1 LAASNLSVMLL
12 LVFFG
17 IIAAVYLGL
26 VLAFI
31 FGWNKVPEFKLEG
44 LSSENTF
51 SIIIPYRNESE
62 NLSRLFRSLSSL
74 NYPGRKFEIILVN
87 DESKDDSK
95 QIAKTF
101 QHDFQELNIQ
111 LIDNIRKT
119 NSPKKDAI
127 KTGMGISNF
136 DYIATTDAD
145 CIVPNKWLQFFDKS
159 ISGSN
164 SRMMAGP
171 VGFIQ
176 QTGNRKAYFQNFEEM
191 DFMSLQAS
199 TVGSFG
205 IGKAF
210 MCNAANMCYEKEIF
224 LNEAGFDEDENI
236 ASGDDVFLLQ
246 KLRKKGVEVS
256 FIKSAQA
263 AVFTNYQKSV
273 KSLINQ
279 RIRWAAKTTSY
290 TSNFAK
296 FTGVIVFFMNF
307 SLIVFTG
314 LAFLEMIPYQFLM
327 LVFLLKFNADFM
339 LIYKSAKFM
348 NRESL
353 MRHYLWSSIVYPFFT
368 VYVAFLSFFKGYEW
382 KGRRFKK

>member
-1 LAASNLSVMLL
+1 MLL

-17 IIAAVYLGL
+17 LITAAYLGL
-26 VLAFI
+26 VVSFI
-31 FGWNKVPEFKLEG
+31 YGWNKVPEFELKG

-62 NLSRLFRSLSSL
+62 NLSRLFKSLSSL
-74 NYPGRKFEIILVN
+74 NYPTRKFEILLVN
-87 DESKDDSK
+87 DDSKDDSK
-95 QIAKTF
+95 QIAETF
-101 QHDFQELNIQ
+101 QNDLQELNIQ

-127 KTGMGISNF
+127 ITAIGISKF

-145 CIVPNKWLQFFDKS
+145 CIVPAKWLQFFNEC
-159 ISGSN
+159 ISVSN
-164 SRMMAGP
+164 SRMIAGP
-171 VGFIQ
+171 VGFIRQ
-176 QTGNRKAYFQNFEEM
+176 SGIKKPYFQNFEEM

-205 IGKAF
+205 IEKAF

-224 LNEAGFDEDENI
+224 LNEAGFDEDESI

-256 FIKSAQA
+256 FIKSEQA

-290 TSNFAK
+290 TSVFAK
-296 FTGVIVFFMNF
+296 FTGVIVFLMNL

-327 LVFLLKFNADFM
+327 LIFLLKFNADFV

-353 MRHYLWSSIVYPFFT
+353 MRHYLWSSIVYPFFS
-368 VYVAFLSFFKGYEW
+368 VYVASLSLFSGYEW
-382 KGRRFKK
+382 KGRKFKK

>member
-1 LAASNLSVMLL
+1 MLL

-17 IIAAVYLGL
+17 LITAAYLGL
-26 VLAFI
+26 VIAFI
-31 FGWNKVPEFKLEG
+31 FGWNKVPEFKLKG

-51 SIIIPYRNESE
+51 SIIIPYRNESD
-62 NLSRLFRSLSSL
+62 NLSRLFKSFSSL
-74 NYPGRKFEIILVN
+74 NYPSRKFEILLVN

-95 QIAKTF
+95 QIAEAF
-101 QHDFQELNIQ
+101 QNDFQELNIQ
-111 LIDNIRKT
+111 LIENIRKT

-127 KTGMGISNF
+127 RTAIGISKF

-145 CIVPNKWLQFFDKS
+145 CIVPAKWLQFFDEC
-159 ISGSN
+159 ISTSN
-164 SRMMAGP
+164 SKMMAGP

-176 QTGNRKAYFQNFEEM
+176 RSGIKKPYFQNFEEM

-205 IGKAF
+205 IEKAF
-210 MCNAANMCYEKEIF
+210 MCNAANMCYEKETF
-224 LNEAGFDEDENI
+224 LNEAGFDDDEKV

-246 KLRKKGVEVS
+246 KLRKKGFEVS
-256 FIKSAQA
+256 FIKSEKV
-263 AVFTNYQKSV
+263 AVFTNYQKSL

-279 RIRWAAKTTSY
+279 RVRWAAKTTSY
-290 TSNFAK
+290 TSIFAK
-296 FTGVIVFFMNF
+296 FTGVIVFLMNF

-327 LVFLLKFNADFM
+327 LIFLLKFNADFV

-348 NRESL
+348 DRESL

-368 VYVAFLSFFKGYEW
+368 VYVAFLSLFDGYEW
-382 KGRRFKK
+382 KGRRFRK